1 MPRLTRSLALAALL
15 VLPGLAQA
23 RPVTFTTTLSQYGGR
38 GAYLAVYV
46 LDAQGAYVGTA
57 SLSGTKS
64 KYWRHLSDWART
76 GGSILG
82 QIDGVTGA
90 SVGPGQSLTV
100 TVDLADAMIDAGYEV
115 HIDAAVE
122 DFRESPSEVVLP
134 LIAAGASGA
143 GRGFVTSFSY
153 DM

>member
-1 MPRLTRSLALAALL
+1 MPRLTRSLALATLL

-46 LDAQGAYVGTA
+46 VDAQGAYVGTV
-57 SLSGTKS
+57 SLSGGKS
-64 KYWRHLSDWART
+64 KYWRHLSDWDRT
-76 GGSILG
+76 GGSVVG

-90 SVGPGQSLTV
+90 SVGAGQSLTV
-100 TVDLADAMIDAGYEV
+100 TVELADAMLDAGFEV

-122 DFRESPSEVVLP
+122 DFRESPSEVVLA
-134 LIAAGASGA
+134 LTAAGASGS
-143 GRGFVTSFSY
+143 GRSFVQSFSY
-153 DM
+153 DI

>member
-1 MPRLTRSLALAALL
+1 M

-46 LDAQGAYVGTA
+46 VDAQGAYVGTV
-57 SLSGTKS
+57 SLSDGKS
-64 KYWRHLSDWART
+64 RYWRHLSDWTRT
-76 GGSILG
+76 GGSVLG

-90 SVGPGQSLTV
+90 SVGAGQSLTV
-100 TVDLADAMIDAGYEV
+100 TVELADAMLDAGYAV
-115 HIDAAVE
+115 HIDAAAE

-134 LIAAGASGA
+134 LTAAGASGA
-143 GRGFVTSFSY
+143 GRGFVHVFSY
-153 DM
+153 DT